1 MFTAMTR
8 EQRRLVEAMRSTTI
22 EFSELA
28 RVRDEFVGGMQWL
41 TVKQKEYLTRYRRDP
56 LTGQQKSTSLGPR
69 STETEAM
76 YAKFVAGRS
85 DLERRTD
92 ELRPEMTEQAR
103 LAKALRL
110 NRTPDDVAG
119 VIRAIAYSKTIDDV
133 VLVGEAAVYGYENEF
148 AAQIPRAMLPDHGM
162 DLLVDDALD
171 PRNVANE
178 IAGEL
183 RRSRIPAGDPIKL
196 RGSGALQIR
205 TDQGLRVRLF
215 TRPMIEETI
224 RVYNSDIY
232 GGEDAGRW
240 AIEQPTLRALIID
253 RHGRAAPVLVLDP
266 RAWCIFRCMEVETQE
281 MSLIARE
288 TATELNYAV
297 IRTVQERWPE
307 PFDPGHVETFSP
319 LRQALEGDE
328 SFPPAPRI

>member
-8 EQRRLVEAMRSTTI
+8 EQRRLVEAMRSTAT

-28 RVRDEFVGGMQWL
+28 RFRDEFVGGMQWL
-41 TVKQKEYLTRYRRDP
+41 TVKQKDYLTRYRRDP

-69 STETEAM
+69 STETEAA
-76 YAKFVAGRS
+76 YAKFVAGRT

-119 VIRAIAYSKTIDDV
+119 VIRAIATSEIIDDV
-133 VLVGEAAVYGYENEF
+133 VLVGEAAVYGYENEL

-162 DLLVDDALD
+162 DLLTDDAVD
-171 PRNVANE
+171 PRNVADE
-178 IAGEL
+178 IAGVL
-183 RRSRIPAGDPIKL
+183 RRGRVPAGEPTRS
-196 RGSGALQIR
+196 RGTGAYQIR
-205 TDQGLRVRLF
+205 TDEGLKVRLF
-215 TRPMIEETI
+215 TRAAIEDTI
-224 RVYNSDIY
+224 SRYGSDTY

-240 AIEQPTLRALIID
+240 ALEQPTLRALIID
-253 RHGRAAPVLVLDP
+253 RHGRASPVPVLDP
-266 RAWCIFRCMEVETQE
+266 RAWCILRCMDVETRD

-288 TATELNYAV
+288 TAVELNAAV

-307 PFDPGHVETFSP
+307 PFEPRHVEEFAP
-319 LRQALEGDE
+319 LHQVLEGDD
-328 SFPPAPRI
+328 SFPPVPRI